1 MASGSS
7 GVVMHFGALALK
19 AGACPL
25 PNILVDT
32 WPNIPG
38 GDQPLSSP
46 NTRVGES
53 VQSIKYLATKL
64 EGEGG
69 TSGRGTPVDVSH
81 RSVAPQ
87 VGTGTCDS
95 VREGAALSG
104 GGSVS

>member
-32 WPNIPG
+32 WPHVLR
-38 GDQPLSSP
+38 GDQPLSSL

-53 VQSIKYLATKL
+53 VQSVNYMATKL
-64 EGEGG
+64 WGG
-69 TSGRGTPVDVSH
+69 TSGRGTSVDVSH
-81 RSVAPQ
+81 RNVVPQ

-95 VREGAALSG
+95 VRKGPASSG